1 MADEI
6 VLYFSP
12 ASRAFMALWMIEEL
26 GIRYRLETV
35 DIRKNEQKSPT
46 YLAVN
51 PMGKVPAITIDGVV
65 ITETPAICTYLA
77 DRYSYGQ
84 LAPKLEDPE
93 RGPYLRWMVYSTGVV
108 DPGLNARALKLDAPA
123 NTVGWGDYDAMVE
136 TLRTALRG
144 KDYLFGARFTAA
156 DVALGGMVIWG
167 MYGQTLP
174 NDPVLTAYS
183 ARLQARPANQ
193 KAAALSFGS

>member
-1 MADEI
+1 MSDEI

-26 GIRYRLETV
+26 GVASRLEIV
-35 DIRKNEQKSPT
+35 DIRKNEQKSAA
-46 YLAVN
+46 YLALN
-51 PMGKVPAITIDGVV
+51 RMGKVPVVTVNGVV

-93 RGPYLRWMVYSTGVV
+93 RAPYLRWMAYSTGVV
-108 DPGLNARALKLDAPA
+108 DPGLTARALKLDAPSHV
-123 NTVGWGDYDAMVE
+123 VGWGDYGAIVE
-136 TLRTALRG
+136 TLLTALRG

-156 DVALGGMVIWG
+156 DVALGGVIIWG
-167 MYGQTLP
+167 MYGRTLP
-174 NDPVLTAYS
+174 NDPVLEAYA
-183 ARLQARPANQ
+183 ARLQARPANR

>member
-1 MADEI
+1 MSDEI

-12 ASRAFMALWMIEEL
+12 ASRAFMALWMMEEL
-26 GIRYRLETV
+26 AVPYRLEIV
-35 DIRKNEQKSPT
+35 NIRKNEQKSPA
-46 YLAVN
+46 YIAVN
-51 PMGKVPAITIDGVV
+51 PMGKVPAITVDGVV

-93 RGPYLRWMVYSTGVV
+93 RGPYLRWMAYSTGVV
-108 DPGLNARALKLDAPA
+108 DPGLNARALKLDAPS
-123 NTVGWGDYDAMVE
+123 NMVGWGDYDAMVE
-136 TLRTALRG
+136 TLLAALRG

-174 NDPVLTAYS
+174 SDPILTAYS
-183 ARLQARPANQ
+183 ARLQARPASQ
-193 KAAALSFGS
+193 KAAALSFSS